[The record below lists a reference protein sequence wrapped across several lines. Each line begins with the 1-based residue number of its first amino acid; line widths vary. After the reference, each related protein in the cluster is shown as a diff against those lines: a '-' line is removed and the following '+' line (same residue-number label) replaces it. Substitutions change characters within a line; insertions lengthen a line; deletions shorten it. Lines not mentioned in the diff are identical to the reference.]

1 MKNIIILIIL
11 ALLLTLSNKYAFAEG
26 GLMDNIGISLY
37 GGAAVPIS
45 GEYTSDLK
53 TSDMLDIGPKL
64 GLGISYYFTEQ
75 VGIEGIFQYEYNYY
89 KEKYR
94 MSGLEPVRTNF
105 AIDVNLIYF
114 FNEMLREDFIRPFG
128 KAGLGFYS
136 WAYRDNGASGE
147 VSKVG
152 NDDFKAVSFG
162 FNIGTGADFKLLEEL
177 TVGLVLDFN
186 MFFPKDEKKFG
197 YFFAEQGSLSPQI
210 KVTYYIPTLVDDAVD
225 F

>member
-1 MKNIIILIIL
+1 MKNIKIIIFL
-11 ALLLTLSNKYAFAEG
+11 AFLFSLSNNTAFAEG

-37 GGAAVPIS
+37 GGTAVPIS
-45 GEYTSDLK
+45 GEYTSNLK
-53 TSDMLDIGPKL
+53 TTDMLDIGPKF

-94 MSGLEPVRTNF
+94 TPGMEPVRTNF
-105 AIDVNLIYF
+105 SINANLIYF

-128 KAGLGFYS
+128 RAGLGLYS
-136 WAYRDNGASGE
+136 WAYRENGASGE
-147 VSKVG
+147 ISKVG
-152 NDDFKAVSFG
+152 NDDFKALSFG
-162 FNIGTGADFKLLEEL
+162 FNIGAGADFKLMEDL

-197 YFFAEQGSLSPQI
+197 YFFAEQGSLSPQL
-210 KVTYYIPTLVDDAVD
+210 KVSYYIPTLVYKDAPL
-225 F
+225 

>member
-1 MKNIIILIIL
+1 MKKNLFIIII
-11 ALLLTLSNKYAFAEG
+11 ALSFILSNKHTFAEG

-45 GEYTSDLK
+45 GEYTSNLK
-53 TSDMLDIGPKL
+53 TTDMLDIGPKF

-75 VGIEGIFQYEYNYY
+75 LGIEGIFQYEYNYY

-94 MSGLEPVRTNF
+94 TPGMEPVRTNF

-128 KAGLGFYS
+128 RAGLGFYS
-136 WAYRDNGASGE
+136 WAYRDNGVSGE

-152 NDDFKAVSFG
+152 NDDFKSVSFG
-162 FNIGTGADFKLLEEL
+162 FNIGAGADFKLLEDL

-197 YFFAEQGSLSPQI
+197 YFFAEQGSLSPQL
-210 KVTYYIPTLVDDAVD
+210 KVTYYIPTLIDDGVQ